1 MKNILMLAALIL
13 IPGYGS
19 ITQARDHREP
29 LPFQPG
35 ERLVFEVSWEFI
47 RAGEAVLEI
56 LPVEDFDGEPSFH
69 FVMTAKSTPF
79 IDVFYKVRDRYDAY
93 TDVGMS
99 HSLLYIK
106 KKGGRRKK
114 EIRVPFD
121 WVKME
126 SQYVAIGE
134 EWKPISLLPN
144 SFDPLAV
151 FYAFRLN
158 DLKVGKTL
166 HAAVCDGKKC
176 VMGSAEILK
185 RERIQVKGTDYNAFL
200 IEPDLKDVGG
210 VFEKS
215 KDAKIKIWVTADHRR
230 IPVRFE
236 SKVVVGSFVA
246 ELVAAEG
253 LREVTKIT
261 SD

>member
-1 MKNILMLAALIL
+1 MKNTLISVMFFLLSVSGSMAHAL
-13 IPGYGS
+13 
-19 ITQARDHREP
+19 DHGET

-35 ERLVFEVSWEFI
+35 ERLVFEVRWEFI

-56 LPVEDFDGEPSFH
+56 LPVEDFEGEPCFH
-69 FVMTAKSTPF
+69 FVMTAKTTPF

-99 HSLLYIK
+99 HALLYTK
-106 KKGGRRKK
+106 KKSGRRKK
-114 EIRVPFD
+114 EIKVPFD
-121 WVKME
+121 WDKME
-126 SQYVAIGE
+126 SQYVAVGE
-134 EWKPISLLPN
+134 DWKPISLLPN
-144 SFDPLAV
+144 SFDPLSV

-158 DLKVGKTL
+158 NLKVGKVL
-166 HAAVCDGKKC
+166 HAAVSDGKKC
-176 VMGSAEILK
+176 VMGSAVVLK
-185 RERIQVKGTDYNAFL
+185 RERIQVKGTDYDTFI

-230 IPVRFE
+230 IPVRFK

-246 ELVAAEG
+246 ELVSVEG